1 MREGAEVRA
10 WEQGVRKVSSSTDAV
25 KPDQTGCGTRMY
37 EKELNIGLLKKST
50 TDTKVNDKIFI
61 IFSSI
66 VCELCNMVK
75 TYMKNLTRVTFLSF

>member
-1 MREGAEVRA
+1 
-10 WEQGVRKVSSSTDAV
+10 
-25 KPDQTGCGTRMY
+25 MY

-66 VCELCNMVK
+66 VCELWNMVK
-75 TYMKNLTRVTFLSF
+75 IYMKNFTRVTFLSF